1 MVAVLFVA
9 SRGSRGPIII
19 VSVCLCR
26 PGAGAAAEF
35 GPVVIRPRS
44 PSSTTEPEPPRCGRA
59 GGREGGADAGRV
71 VSQYLPVRTI
81 NTHKRPKSGPD
92 ERYQPPATDAGS
104 DSITQKSTNT
114 FRTHNHPPPFLSTS
128 NSKDFHL
135 TRRGKEARGVRDGNK
150 VMIMT

>member
-1 MVAVLFVA
+1 MA
-9 SRGSRGPIII
+9 SRGSRGPTII

-44 PSSTTEPEPPRCGRA
+44 PSSTAEPEPPRCGR
-59 GGREGGADAGRV
+59 EGGAGAGRV
-71 VSQYLPVRTI
+71 VSLHLPVRTI
-81 NTHKRPKSGPD
+81 NTDKRPKSGPD
-92 ERYQPPATDAGS
+92 ERYQPSATDAGS

-114 FRTHNHPPPFLSTS
+114 FRSHNHPPPFLSTS
-128 NSKDFHL
+128 NSRDFHL
-135 TRRGKEARGVRDGNK
+135 TRRGEEARGVRDGNK